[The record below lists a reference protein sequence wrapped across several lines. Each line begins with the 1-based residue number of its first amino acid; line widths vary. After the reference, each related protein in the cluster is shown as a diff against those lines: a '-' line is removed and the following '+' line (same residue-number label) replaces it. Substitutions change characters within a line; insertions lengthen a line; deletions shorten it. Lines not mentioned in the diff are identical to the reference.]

1 MDVHVET
8 ITFTPAHSLTHT
20 IDDLAR
26 QRRDAVL
33 YPTATAVDLAS
44 WLNALQ
50 FQEKPLVFSDA
61 GRADLE
67 AWLDI
72 AQAELA
78 KTARQSS
85 TSDHQP

>member
-8 ITFTPAHSLTHT
+8 ITTAPTASLTLT
-20 IDDLAR
+20 IDDLVR
-26 QRRDAVL
+26 VRRDAVFYAQAAKL
-33 YPTATAVDLAS
+33 DLAE

-50 FQEKPLVFSDA
+50 IQAKQLIHSDP

-78 KTARQSS
+78 KTAS
-85 TSDHQP
+85 